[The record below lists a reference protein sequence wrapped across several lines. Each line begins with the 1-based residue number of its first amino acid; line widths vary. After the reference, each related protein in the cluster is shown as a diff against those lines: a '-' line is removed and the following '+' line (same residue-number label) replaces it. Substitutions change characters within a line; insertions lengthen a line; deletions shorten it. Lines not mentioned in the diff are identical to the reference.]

1 MNMDTERIKDYWIV
15 ESEYDLKVA
24 WDTFNAGNY
33 SYALF
38 FGHLVI
44 EKILKA
50 IHVDR
55 KKEHAPFIHN
65 LLKLAEIS
73 EISIDQAQKDALN
86 EITRFNLE
94 SRYPDDKKSFRKECT
109 EDFTRK
115 WMIEIEEI
123 YKWLKSML

>member
-1 MNMDTERIKDYWIV
+1 MDTERIKDYWIV
-15 ESEYDLKVA
+15 ESEYDSKVA

-50 IHVDR
+50 IYVDR

-65 LLKLAEIS
+65 LTRLAEIS

-109 EDFTRK
+109 EDFTRN
-115 WMIEIEEI
+115 WLEAIEEI

>member
-1 MNMDTERIKDYWIV
+1 MDTERIKDYWIV

-50 IHVDR
+50 IYVNR
-55 KKEHAPFIHN
+55 KKKQAPFIHD
-65 LLKLAEIS
+65 LLRLAETL
-73 EISIDQAQKDALN
+73 EIRLDQNQRDEFF
-86 EITRFNLE
+86 EITAFNLE
-94 SRYPDDKKSFRKECT
+94 SRYPDEKRSFRKRCT
-109 EDFTRK
+109 RDYARK
-115 WMIEIEEI
+115 WLIKIEEI
-123 YKWLKSML
+123 HKWLKSIL

>member
-1 MNMDTERIKDYWIV
+1 MDTERIKDYWIV

-50 IHVDR
+50 IYVDR
-55 KKEHAPFIHN
+55 NKKQAPFIHD
-65 LLKLAEIS
+65 LLRLAETLGIS
-73 EISIDQAQKDALN
+73 LDQNQRDEFF
-86 EITRFNLE
+86 EITAFNLE
-94 SRYPDDKKSFRKECT
+94 SRYPDEKRSFRKRCT
-109 EDFTRK
+109 KDYVKK
-115 WMIEIEEI
+115 WLIKIEEVH
-123 YKWLKSML
+123 KWLKSML

>member
-1 MNMDTERIKDYWIV
+1 MDTERIKNYWIV

-50 IHVDR
+50 IYVDR
-55 KKEHAPFIHN
+55 KKKQAPFIHD
-65 LLKLAEIS
+65 LLRLAETL
-73 EISIDQAQKDALN
+73 EIRLDQNQRDEFF
-86 EITRFNLE
+86 EITAFNLE
-94 SRYPDDKKSFRKECT
+94 SRYPDEKRSFRKRCT
-109 EDFTRK
+109 KDYARK
-115 WMIEIEEI
+115 WLIEIEEI
-123 YKWLKSML
+123 HKWLKSML

>member
-1 MNMDTERIKDYWIV
+1 MDTERIKDYWIV

-50 IHVDR
+50 IYVNR
-55 KKEHAPFIHN
+55 KKKQAPFIHD
-65 LLKLAEIS
+65 LLRLAETL
-73 EISIDQAQKDALN
+73 EIRLDQNQRDEFF
-86 EITRFNLE
+86 EITAFNLE
-94 SRYPDDKKSFRKECT
+94 SRYPDEKRSFRKRCT
-109 EDFTRK
+109 KDYARK
-115 WMIEIEEI
+115 WLIKIEEI
-123 YKWLKSML
+123 HKWLKSIL

>member
-1 MNMDTERIKDYWIV
+1 MDTERIKDYWIV
-15 ESEYDLKVA
+15 ESEYDSKVA

-38 FGHLVI
+38 FGHL
-44 EKILKA
+44 
-50 IHVDR
+50 DR

-65 LLKLAEIS
+65 LTRLAEIS

-109 EDFTRK
+109 EDFTRN
-115 WMIEIEEI
+115 WLEAIEEI